1 MPNLKMVAIIF
12 MATIGCNTQS
22 EQRSG
27 SNDNTPE
34 TKESITTY
42 LKDSVTIN
50 DGGNNSNAR
59 VNITDA
65 PSFTKFD
72 ASIYIA
78 HESKLILYQ
87 TSNKSVVRT
96 INLNNQ
102 LNKEKADI
110 FVDPEYNIYAIKWM
124 QNEILMLDTNGLVKD
139 QFNYPAI
146 DNKRNFSVYLHPIFS
161 CFQYNKNKDFI
172 FYTIPAISISDAK
185 SMQSFLNNKPIKV
198 FSLNRGKVTIKHEG
212 GSYPAQ
218 YKQEN
223 YYDFDVNYTLIDDST
238 IAYIFKMFPQIII
251 ENVYTG
257 RVEKKD
263 ITGLDS
269 NVSEKYIN
277 KENDFTYTKEYGVKN
292 DGYNGLV
299 YDKNKKR
306 YYLFRNKGIP
316 TPQSDGS
323 LALYEDKPVYLYVI
337 DGLTFKVIKK
347 VYCGL
352 EGKYWYSKPFIRNSQ
367 LFLTRRVEDKKGSPV
382 KIDIYDIP

>member
-1 MPNLKMVAIIF
+1 MPNLKIVAIIF

-22 EQRSG
+22 EQQTDHH
-27 SNDNTPE
+27 NNIPE
-34 TKESITTY
+34 TEESISSY
-42 LKDSVTIN
+42 LKDSITIN
-50 DGGNNSNAR
+50 DGGNNSVAR
-59 VNITDA
+59 VNIIDP
-65 PSFTKFD
+65 PSCTKFD

-87 TSNKSVVRT
+87 TSNKSVVQT
-96 INLNNQ
+96 INLSNQ
-102 LNKEKADI
+102 LKKEKADI
-110 FVDPEYNIYAIKWM
+110 FVDTGYNIFAIKWM
-124 QNEILMLDTNGLVKD
+124 QNEVLMLDTNGLLQD
-139 QFNYPAI
+139 RFNYPTI

-161 CFQYNKNKDFI
+161 CFYYNKNKDFI

-198 FSLNRGKVTIKHEG
+198 FSLNRGKVTIKNEG

-218 YKQEN
+218 YKHDN
-223 YYDFDVNYTLIDDST
+223 YYDFDIKYTLIDDST
-238 IAYIFKMFPQIII
+238 IAYIFKMFPQIIF

-263 ITGLDS
+263 IAGLDS

-277 KENDFTYTKEYGVKN
+277 QENDFTYIKEYGVKN
-292 DGYNGLV
+292 DTYNGLTF
-299 YDKNKKR
+299 DKTKKR

-316 TPQSDGS
+316 TMQSDGG

-347 VYCGL
+347 IYCGL

-367 LFLTRRVEDKKGSPV
+367 LFLTRRVEDKKGAPI